1 MLRECLKVTDEQID
15 SIEWILV
22 RVFDL
27 NGFASMLLRKLPL
40 PFGAASSIG
49 YESVEAIQYA
59 PGIQRQRDLA
69 EIHHVGKILR

>member
-1 MLRECLKVTDEQID
+1 MFRECLKVTDEWIN

-27 NGFASMLLRKLPL
+27 KGFTSMLLRKLPL
-40 PFGAASSIG
+40 PFGVANSIG
-49 YESVEAIQYA
+49 YEFEETIQYA
-59 PGIQRQRDLA
+59 SDIQSQRDLA